1 MCQTFCLGDPAMIQR
16 SDIVWLGVSA
26 AVTGALTG
34 GLMLGIGLAMVVD
47 KLYIG
52 FLFIIPATPLAGLV
66 GWLLARRPARQLGE

>member
-1 MCQTFCLGDPAMIQR
+1 MIQR

-47 KLYIG
+47 KDYAG
-52 FLFIIPATPLAGLV
+52 FVFIIPGTPVAGLI

>member
-1 MCQTFCLGDPAMIQR
+1 MLQR
-16 SDIVWLGVSA
+16 SDIIWLGGSA

-52 FLFIIPATPLAGLV
+52 FLFIIPGTPVAGLI
-66 GWLLARRPARQLGE
+66 GWLLARRPARQLEG